1 MTYTFEI
8 VGVAP
13 VVQFFQHQ
21 QDRSQQP
28 RTPGVAYFG
37 SYCCTLDAVLQ
48 AMEFAAPERSWQ
60 QDTAVET
67 VLAFWLQNADRIQYW
82 KQRLEDAGTEN
93 LLVSRLADLRSLQ
106 SVFEQLL
113 N

>member
-21 QDRSQQP
+21 QDRSRP
-28 RTPGVAYFG
+28 TPGVSYFG

-48 AMEFAAPERSWQ
+48 AMEQSAPGRGWHLDAAVAS
-60 QDTAVET
+60 
-67 VLAFWLQNADRIQYW
+67 VLDFWLQNADRIQYW
-82 KQRLEDAGTEN
+82 KQRLEDAGAQN
-93 LLVSRLADLRSLQ
+93 LLVSRLADVKSLQ
-106 SVFEQLL
+106 AVFEQLL
-113 N
+113 E